1 MNSVFPIKAF
11 NDNYIWVIK
20 NQANDAIIFDPG
32 CSKSVIDVIE
42 SEKLNPLAIFIT
54 HHHHD
59 HVGGVTELKEK
70 YGTTVFGPS
79 GETNLDLDA
88 GLKENDC
95 IEISQLDI
103 SLTAIE
109 TPGHTK
115 GHLCY
120 HSDNYLFSGDTLF
133 SAGCGRIFE
142 GTPAEMF
149 DSLQKISQ
157 LPDDTHI
164 YCAHEYTLANL
175 AFAQHIE
182 PNNSEI
188 SKYINYVKKLL
199 EEQKPSIPT
208 VLSDEKKINPFLRC
222 NQAEVIKSAET
233 YAEKSLTT
241 ELEVFTVIREMKNNF

>member
-11 NDNYIWVIK
+11 NDNYIWAIK
-20 NQANDAIIFDPG
+20 NQANDAIFFDPG
-32 CSKSVIDVIE
+32 CPESVIDVIE
-42 SEKLNPLAIFIT
+42 ANKLNPLAIFIT

-59 HVGGVTELKEK
+59 HIGGVTELKDK
-70 YGTTVFGPS
+70 YGVTVFGPS
-79 GETNLDLDA
+79 SETNLDLDA

-142 GTPAEMF
+142 GTSEEMF

-157 LPDDTHI
+157 LPNDTLI

-175 AFAQHIE
+175 TFAQHIE
-182 PNNSEI
+182 PNNSN
-188 SKYINYVKKLL
+188 INNHIDSVNKLL
-199 EEQKPSIPT
+199 GENKPSIPS
-208 VLSDEKKINPFLRC
+208 VLSDEKNINPFLRC
-222 NQAEVIKSAET
+222 NQPEVIQSAEA
-233 YAEKSLTT
+233 YAEKILNT

>member
-11 NDNYIWVIK
+11 NDNYIWTIK
-20 NQANDAIIFDPG
+20 NDANDAIFFDPG

-42 SEKLNPLAIFIT
+42 TERLNPLAIFIT

-59 HVGGVTELKEK
+59 HIGGITELKERF
-70 YGTTVFGPS
+70 GVTVFGPS
-79 GETNLDLDA
+79 DETNLDLDA
-88 GLKENDC
+88 RLKENDC

-142 GTPAEMF
+142 GTPEEMF

-157 LPDDTHI
+157 LPNDTLI

-175 AFAQHIE
+175 TFAQHIE
-182 PNNSEI
+182 PNNRAI
-188 SKYINYVKKLL
+188 SKYISSVKKLL
-199 EEQKPSIPT
+199 SEHRSSIPST
-208 VLSDEKKINPFLRC
+208 LEHEKRINPFLRC
-222 NQAEVIKSAET
+222 NQPEVKKSAEA
-233 YAEKSLTT
+233 YAEKTLAT